1 VNVSTCDPHSHQKSM
16 ACVKG
21 LGVFGGHGQG
31 SGENLLPLSLLVCG
45 FISIS
50 SHEIDLRSLML
61 IQGQLT

>member
-1 VNVSTCDPHSHQKSM
+1 MNVSTCDPHSHQKSM
-16 ACVKG
+16 ACVKKG

-31 SGENLLPLSLLVCG
+31 FGENLLPLLVCG

-61 IQGQLT
+61 IQGQLTW